1 MTAQPLRRAAELLR
15 NGSLVAFP
23 TETVYGL
30 GANALDAEAVERV
43 FEVKGRPRSSPVIV
57 HVSNREMVRDVVS
70 DWPEKARVLA
80 EQFWPG
86 PLTLVV
92 RKTPAV
98 PDVVTAGLLTV
109 GVRMPAH
116 PVALELIEA
125 AQVPVAAPSANR
137 FTQVS
142 PTTAQHVPQGIGDRV
157 DYILDRRPCKVRIE
171 STVLSLE
178 EEVPILL
185 RPGEIDRE
193 QIEKLIGAV
202 VLAKGKVEGAHP
214 SPRMHPR
221 HYSPRTRLFLVNGGL
236 VPDSGTGAYIPI
248 ATPSVRVLDEVVPM
262 PRTPPIRC
270 PLYSVMHA
278 LDARGF
284 DWIAVETPPTGTS
297 GKPFWIDCGALPLRT
312 PRYSGDKHFFPRVLH
327 SHSPAR
333 MNTSTPPK
341 AITPAQPASPALLR
355 QVGLF
360 DATMIVMGGIV
371 GAGIFVDPTSSLA
384 R

>member
-1 MTAQPLRRAAELLR
+1 MDIDEQFGITEQQVRHAAELLR

-116 PVALELIEA
+116 PVALALIEA

-142 PTTAQHVPQGIGDRV
+142 PTTAQHVRQGIGDRV
-157 DYILDRRPCKVRIE
+157 DYILDGGPCEVGIE

-185 RPGEIDRE
+185 RPGGITRE

-202 VLAKGKVEGAHP
+202 VLAKDKVEGAHP
-214 SPRMHPR
+214 SPGMHPR

-236 VPDSGTGAYIPI
+236 VPDSGTGAYLQI
-248 ATPSVRVLDEVVPM
+248 ATPSVRVVDEVVPM
-262 PRTPPIRC
+262 PRDAAQYAAR
-270 PLYSVMHA
+270 LYSVMHA

-284 DWIAVETPPTGTS
+284 DWIAVETPPTGTE
-297 GKPFWIDCGALPLRT
+297 WEAVLDRLRRAAA
-312 PRYSGDKHFFPRVLH
+312 PYPE
-327 SHSPAR
+327 
-333 MNTSTPPK
+333 
-341 AITPAQPASPALLR
+341 I
-355 QVGLF
+355 
-360 DATMIVMGGIV
+360 
-371 GAGIFVDPTSSLA
+371 
-384 R
+384 